1 MIRRALIIDGYNT
14 ATDGLMTLAKFHV
27 ETPKY
32 KQVTQSVPGR
42 DGPLDYSDALF
53 GRPYFDARKLTA
65 TLESSAGTHAERQER
80 FDALVRHCNGRRCKI
95 VSPDYPGSYY
105 IGRVQVS
112 IDFNRPTYGQL
123 ELEAVCE
130 PWRYNFA
137 PCVASVPVLGLSS
150 DALTSAAITYMDDV
164 STCEQAG
171 YAVSMSTIAGNF
183 TIHKG
188 SVGSTAVWRIK
199 LAANTDYYVAA
210 RIRDGRGTWGCA
222 TSATAKDWVRGTIRT
237 GSDGYLYF
245 RAQTYGST
253 ALTISPV
260 MVIPAAKI
268 YTAKNGSA
276 PAVGTVNFSAA
287 SADIGATTAAVG
299 AGPDLTV
306 VQVKNDLELDIP
318 PGDVPLILYAWQA
331 ETSGQTVPV
340 NWVRGDF

>member
-65 TLESSAGTHAERQER
+65 TLESSAGTHAERQKR

-112 IDFNRPTYGQL
+112 IDFNRPTYGQV

-137 PCVASVPVLGLSS
+137 PCIASVPVLGLSA
-150 DALTSAAITYMDDV
+150 DALTTATITYLDDV
-164 STCEQAG
+164 STCGEVDW
-171 YAVSMSTIAGNF
+171 AVSASTFVGRFAIK
-183 TIHKG
+183 TG
-188 SVGSTAVWRIK
+188 SVGSTAVWRVE
-199 LAANTDYYVAA
+199 LSPNTDYYVAA
-210 RIRDGRGTWGCA
+210 RISHGRGTWGCA
-222 TSATAKDWVRGTIRT
+222 TSADAKTWVRGAIRT
-237 GSDGYLYF
+237 GSDGYLFF

-253 ALTISPV
+253 ELTISPA
-260 MVIPAAKI
+260 MVLPAAKI
-268 YTAKNGSA
+268 YTAHNGAA
-276 PAVGTVNFSAA
+276 PAVGTVNFGDISAQ
-287 SADIGATTAAVG
+287 IGASSIAVG
-299 AGPDLTV
+299 AGHDLTV
-306 VQVKNDLELDIP
+306 VWTKNDLELDIP
-318 PGDVPLILYAWQA
+318 PGDVPLILYTWQA
-331 ETSGQTVPV
+331 ETDGQTVPV
-340 NWVRGDF
+340 NWTKGDF